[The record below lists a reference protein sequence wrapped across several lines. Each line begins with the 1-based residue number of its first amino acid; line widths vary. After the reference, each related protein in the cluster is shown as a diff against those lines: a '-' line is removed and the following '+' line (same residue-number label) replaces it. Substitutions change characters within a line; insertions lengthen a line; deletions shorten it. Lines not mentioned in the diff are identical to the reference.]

1 MTADDRKA
9 LGPDGVALADA
20 LGARE
25 DDAETVEKEGE
36 AWLSAV
42 DLLAWNGS
50 DVRDLPPT
58 PVEAIAESVRGDG
71 GLVERY
77 VLAILDE
84 LRQTR
89 AERDAA
95 RQELAAARAA
105 IGEAW
110 FLRPDDSL
118 ALALSR
124 KTTALERL
132 CADGGGK

>member
-1 MTADDRKA
+1 MSADRTDA
-9 LGPDGVALADA
+9 VEMDGY
-20 LGARE
+20 
-25 DDAETVEKEGE
+25 

-42 DLLAWNGS
+42 DRIVWEDEA
-50 DVRDLPPT
+50 RDIPPT
-58 PVEAIAESVRGDG
+58 PVEAIAVLVRDNGSFA
-71 GLVERY
+71 ERY

-95 RQELAAARAA
+95 RHELAAARAA

-132 CADGGGK
+132 CAEGGGK

>member
-1 MTADDRKA
+1 MNNN
-9 LGPDGVALADA
+9 
-20 LGARE
+20 
-25 DDAETVEKEGE
+25 ETTGGE

-42 DLLAWNGS
+42 DLLVWNGS
-50 DVRDLPPT
+50 DVRDLPPV
-58 PVEAIAESVRGDG
+58 PVEAIAELVMGDG

-77 VLAILDE
+77 TLAILDE

-95 RQELAAARAA
+95 RQDLAAARAA

-132 CADGGGK
+132 CAEGGGK